1 LKVKELSTQAH
12 HPALPRRETR
22 RMLASDRR
30 LRAHSRL
37 AHLPWFACATAL
49 ASGVAVFAL
58 GRLATNWLDVYL
70 VFFGEQPEV
79 EPSNVIVYR
88 VWGAIA
94 LAALACGVVAHS
106 LNRRRR
112 ALGTVWQTLMVVVG
126 TATVLVCYIPGAVD
140 LPAPEQVEDGYTA
153 PPCYSGGD
161 NDECVGG

>member
-1 LKVKELSTQAH
+1 V
-12 HPALPRRETR
+12 
-22 RMLASDRR
+22 
-30 LRAHSRL
+30 
-37 AHLPWFACATAL
+37 
-49 ASGVAVFAL
+49 V
-58 GRLATNWLDVYL
+58 
-70 VFFGEQPEV
+70 
-79 EPSNVIVYR
+79 VYR
-88 VWGAIA
+88 VWRAIA
-94 LAALACGVVAHS
+94 LAALASGVVAHV